1 MGYCTAGTNTWNWVW
16 FLKIW
21 HKKKKQKFI
30 VSSLNRYLSKI
41 IIQVEKIIASETN

>member
-1 MGYCTAGTNTWNWVW
+1 MGYCTARANTWNWIW

-21 HKKKKQKFI
+21 YKKEETKFI

-41 IIQVEKIIASETN
+41 IIHVEKIIASETN